1 MSPLIIGALLLIAG
15 VVAAV
20 VLLKKKQSTTGPSA
34 KFPANF
40 PTGQPADSAPPT
52 TPPGI
57 KSTDAQCA
65 PVIDETF
72 YEFSTTAVQ
81 GKDILA
87 SKSTEPFVL
96 SPGVVDTAGAV
107 QPLSKYNV
115 GTNIQQSAKTE
126 AKYGGTNCVPFPD
139 PVYKI
144 SSTATADTSATVL
157 VPSTAPVPT
166 TTKLVQAPL
175 VLNAPSSMFSYES
188 ATATVTGG
196 SGVGAIT
203 FSVGANSE
211 CSVSS
216 TGSIFARAG
225 PGTCAVIATKAGDA
239 TYNEAVV
246 QKNIIV
252 LSSTFSSSG
261 FA

>member
-1 MSPLIIGALLLIAG
+1 MSLLIIGALLLIAG

-20 VLLKKKQSTTGPSA
+20 VLLKNKQSTTGPSTGPSA
-34 KFPANF
+34 KF
-40 PTGQPADSAPPT
+40 PTGQPADSAP
-52 TPPGI
+52 
-57 KSTDAQCA
+57 STEIQSIDANCA

-72 YEFSTTAVQ
+72 YEFSSTAVQ

-87 SKSTEPFVL
+87 SRSIEPFVL
-96 SPGVVDTAGAV
+96 SSGVVDTTGAV
-107 QPLSKYNV
+107 QPLSKYNI
-115 GTNIQQSAKTE
+115 GTNIQQSVKTA
-126 AKYGGTNCVPFPD
+126 AKYGGTKCVPFPD
-139 PVYKI
+139 PVYKM

-166 TTKLVQAPL
+166 TKKLVQAPL
-175 VLNAPSSMFSYES
+175 VLNAPSSMLSNSS
-188 ATATVTGG
+188 ATATVRGG
-196 SGVGAIT
+196 SGVGAVT
-203 FSVGANSE
+203 FSVGANSA

-216 TGSIFARAG
+216 TGSIFATAG

-252 LSSTFSSSG
+252 LSSTFEFDSRG